1 MFPLIQSPGTLPDWH
16 DFSSIT
22 ESGLA
27 IASANSLRTLGFISS
42 GSMDFWMFRFL
53 RWSQAQSSFTA
64 GGTLLPQSL
73 PWEVW
78 EERFVSVDWGKPT
91 GPQASPSLLLS
102 ISQLCLSGSML
113 SLTSLFWLK
122 YLQNLLLFFPLP
134 SSAPAK
140 PRPFWPYSYT
150 TRQHSYCCVLL
161 KIWEN
166 SRVVYLGTFGPQV
179 LIYQVSR

>member
-102 ISQLCLSGSML
+102 ISQLCLSEEYAFFDL
-113 SLTSLFWLK
+113 S
-122 YLQNLLLFFPLP
+122 FFGWNTC
-134 SSAPAK
+134 
-140 PRPFWPYSYT
+140 RI
-150 TRQHSYCCVLL
+150 SYCSFPCQVQLQP
-161 KIWEN
+161 
-166 SRVVYLGTFGPQV
+166 SLGLSDPIPTQPGSIPIAVF
-179 LIYQVSR
+179 Y